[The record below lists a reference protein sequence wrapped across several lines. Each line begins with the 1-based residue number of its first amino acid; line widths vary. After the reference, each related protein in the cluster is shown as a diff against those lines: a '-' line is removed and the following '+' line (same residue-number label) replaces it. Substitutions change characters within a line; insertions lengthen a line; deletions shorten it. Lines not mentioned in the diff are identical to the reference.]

1 MSARA
6 LLALLLALAAAAARA
21 DEAPQLRI
29 ESGSHHASIRQLATD
44 ARGDT
49 LLTVAEDKTARLWR
63 LADQRLRQVLRPP
76 IGPGNEGK
84 LFAAALSPD
93 GRVAAV
99 AGWSADNE
107 VYLFDASEAGG
118 GAMLG
123 RIAGLPNVV
132 NHLQFAP
139 DGRSLAVLLW
149 GGHGLQIHASAD
161 GWRTARLAGGD
172 PAYGG
177 DAYGADFSADGRRLV
192 TSAYDGQLRLYEL
205 RGGAPWLLR
214 RAATVDARLP
224 HGVRFAPDGRRIA
237 VGFADQPRVAVLHA
251 DTLERA
257 AWTPPADGLAGG
269 GLHGVAWS
277 SDGTLLYAGGS
288 WRSAPG
294 RHGVRRW
301 RVDADGGGAPEQL
314 DLAADS
320 ITALLRLPDGH
331 IAYAAADAGWGLI
344 AARGAPAQRPA
355 QRADLRALVPGG
367 GLRISADAR
376 QLEFAHR
383 FGGAEPARFD
393 LDGLTWRTPAATLA
407 PPTPASGALELRD
420 WQDSAAP
427 LVNGRAVA
435 LEAGEL
441 ALTAASDA
449 RAAALGSNFALRLVD
464 RDARPLWRAAV
475 PAPCF
480 AVRLSENGHWVV
492 AGFGDGTIRWFRRD
506 DGAEA
511 LAFYPHGDRLG
522 WALWTPDGRYA
533 AGHGGDRQV
542 GWHLNRGPDRAAE
555 FLPLARF
562 AERYFDPLAV
572 VSAATG
578 APAPARPLPDPRRG
592 LALPPVV
599 RITDPKVGRPVG
611 ETEVR
616 VEVSVQDRGGGID
629 EVRLLHNGKVVET
642 NRPTPG
648 AGGSNVAGGAP
659 LQLRFALALEA
670 GSNQLR
676 VVAFG
681 RDRTESAADELVLFA
696 SAPPGRPQLQV
707 LAVGVNRYRNALLD
721 LSFSVPDARGVAALF
736 RNVGKRLFRD
746 VVVTE
751 LYDADATRAR
761 IRTRLGELRAT
772 HPEDV
777 VVVYLAGHGDTVD
790 DDWFFIPH
798 ELTQPERSDMLR
810 RDGLSSRE
818 LAEALK
824 AMPARKVVVLIDACK
839 SGAAVGGFRGLEE
852 RRLLAQLSRASGTHL
867 IAATTKE
874 QLAAELHA
882 LGHGVFTYA
891 LLEGLG
897 GKAAT
902 DGRDI
907 TARKLMVYVE
917 QALPELSKRY
927 RAEEQFPV
935 VNSTGMDFPLIA
947 R

>member
-1 MSARA
+1 MPARA
-6 LLALLLALAAAAARA
+6 LLALLFALAAAVAQA
-21 DEAPQLRI
+21 DDGPQLRI
-29 ESGSHHASIRQLATD
+29 ESGSHHASIRHLATD
-44 ARGDT
+44 ARGET
-49 LLTVAEDKTARLWR
+49 LLTVSEDKTARLWR
-63 LADQRLRQVLRPP
+63 LADQRLRRVLRPP
-76 IGPGNEGK
+76 IGAGNEGK
-84 LFAAALSPD
+84 LYAAALSPD

-107 VYLFDASEAGG
+107 VYLFDASEAGDG
-118 GAMLG
+118 RMLG

-139 DGRSLAVLLW
+139 DGRSLAALLW
-149 GGHGLQIHASAD
+149 GGHGLQIHASGD
-161 GWRTARLAGGD
+161 GWRTARLAGSD

-214 RAATVDARLP
+214 RAATDLGRQP
-224 HGVRFAPDGRRIA
+224 HGVRFAPDGKRLA
-237 VGFADQPRVAVLHA
+237 VGFADLPRVAMLRA
-251 DTLERA
+251 DTLERD
-257 AWTPPADGLAGG
+257 AWTPAADGLAGG
-269 GLHGVAWS
+269 GLHNVAWS
-277 SDGTLLYAGGS
+277 SDGALLYAGGS

-301 RVDADGGGAPEQL
+301 RVDVDDGGSAHEPL
-314 DLAADS
+314 DVATDS
-320 ITALLRLPDGH
+320 ITALLRLPDGRV
-331 IAYAAADAGWGLI
+331 AYAAADAGWGLI
-344 AARGAPAQRPA
+344 ATRGAPAPRPA
-355 QRADLRALVPGG
+355 LRADLRALVQGG
-367 GLRISADAR
+367 GLRIGAAAR
-376 QLEFAHR
+376 QIEFAHR

-393 LDGLTWRTPAATLA
+393 LDGLTWRAPAATLA
-407 PPTPASGALELRD
+407 PSAPASGALELRD

-427 LVNGRAVA
+427 RVAGRTVA

-441 ALTAASDA
+441 ALTAASDP
-449 RAAALGSNFALRLVD
+449 RAAAIGSNFALRLVD
-464 RDARPLWRAAV
+464 RDARTLWRTAI

-480 AVRLSENGHWVV
+480 AVRLSDNGQWVV
-492 AGFGDGTIRWFRRD
+492 AGFGDGTIRWFRRS

-511 LAFYPHGDRLG
+511 LAFYPHGDRLA

-533 AGHGGDRQV
+533 AGQGGDQHV
-542 GWHLNRGPDRAAE
+542 GWHLNRGADQAAE
-555 FLPLARF
+555 FMPLARF

-572 VSAATG
+572 VSAATN
-578 APAPARPLPDPRRG
+578 APAPARPLPDPRQG
-592 LALPPVV
+592 LALPPIV
-599 RITDPKVGRPVG
+599 RITGPKVDKPVG

-616 VEVSVQDRGGGID
+616 VEISVQDRGGGID

-642 NRPTPG
+642 NRPARGSG
-648 AGGSNVAGGAP
+648 ASAAP
-659 LQLRFALALEA
+659 LQLRFSLALEA
-670 GSNQLR
+670 GNNQLR
-676 VVAFG
+676 AIAFG

-696 SAPPGRPQLQV
+696 SAPQGRPQLRV

-746 VVVTE
+746 VVVAE

-761 IRTRLGELRAT
+761 IRAQLGELRAT

-777 VVVYLAGHGDTVD
+777 VVVYLAGHGDTAG

-798 ELTQPERSDMLR
+798 ELTQPERSDMLQ

-839 SGAAVGGFRGLEE
+839 SGAAIGGFRGLEE

-897 GKAAT
+897 GKAAA

-917 QALPELSKRY
+917 HALPELSKRY

-935 VNSTGMDFPLIA
+935 VNSTGMDFALIV